1 MTDFKPGDV
10 VAITEYGGADPAVR
24 VDADCGVSRHLH
36 AGPHWHYLAHARSG
50 AMWCSK
56 SHPAARRLVVIDPES
71 DPDVIRLENALEAQ
85 GCRVGMGVQAALREF
100 ATPTPPRPDEP
111 TGLGA
116 VVEDADGLKWV
127 SVEEMPPFGRWYC
140 GVLPD
145 DDCSI
150 ADGAFREWSALSAVR
165 VLSEGIQP

>member
-1 MTDFKPGDV
+1 MSEDFRPGDV
-10 VAITEYGGADPAVR
+10 VQHPTLGRGIVQDYKHGGLIVEWADRDEYTSVGNV
-24 VDADCGVSRHLH
+24 VFNL
-36 AGPHWHYLAHARSG
+36 
-50 AMWCSK
+50 
-56 SHPAARRLVVIDPES
+56 RRLVVIDPES

-100 ATPTPPRPDEP
+100 ATPTPPKPDEP
-111 TGLGA
+111 AGLGA

>member
-10 VAITEYGGADPAVR
+10 VVWDVSPVR
-24 VDADCGVSRHLH
+24 GVVTTKGTVRWGDGSDSPLSRALD
-36 AGPHWHYLAHARSG
+36 L
-50 AMWCSK
+50 
-56 SHPAARRLVVIDPES
+56 RRLVVIDPE
-71 DPDVIRLENALEAQ
+71 DRDAAERLSSLVEAN
-85 GCRVGMGVQAALREF
+85 GGPTFFNVGVNSLQAALREF

-150 ADGAFREWSALSAVR
+150 ADGAFRDWSDIDVVR
-165 VLSEGIQP
+165 VLSEGVTP